1 MNFFCFFFF
10 SSKGDPEETKEYV
23 IPLIKKNLW
32 KKQID
37 DKFKKTVENK
47 TEPLDSLETLAAQEI
62 VEGVILILLLLE
74 TSSSCNLCR
83 HW

>member
-1 MNFFCFFFF
+1 MNCFYFLFF

-37 DKFKKTVENK
+37 DKFKKIENK